1 MKALFGSQ
9 ELWELIFNVLKEP
22 TPEVEATYNAQE
34 KKALR
39 EQRKRDSKA
48 RFLLYQGLDE
58 STFERVA
65 KETTSKKHGKFLLPS
80 IKESNG
86 WS

>member
-65 KETTSKKHGKFLLPS
+65 KATTSK
-80 IKESNG
+80 
-86 WS
+86 